1 MKNKLFN
8 DKGFTFLELLIV
20 IIIFGILITIAY
32 PKFEKEKA
40 RWELN
45 AVARQMVTDIRKWQ
59 QRAVVEQRYGLKIIV
74 NQEARRYA
82 LAEHTQIIENEKR
95 DISGTVTSLTVTPET
110 FTTVEF
116 YPTGMTSGA
125 GHFTLQNRYGEYK
138 YIVILNTTGRVRISS
153 TPP

>member
-1 MKNKLFN
+1 MLRKFFN
-8 DKGFTFLELLIV
+8 NKGFTFLELLIV
-20 IIIFGILITIAY
+20 IIILGILVTIAY

-45 AVARQMVTDIRKWQ
+45 TVARQMVTDIRKWQ
-59 QRAVVEQRYGLKIIV
+59 QRAVVEQKYGLKITI
-74 NQEARRYA
+74 NKEKRKYSLKENLQE
-82 LAEHTQIIENEKR
+82 IESR
-95 DISGTVTSLTVTPET
+95 DISGAVTSLSVAPET

-125 GHFTLQNRYGEYK
+125 GHFTLKNRYGEYK